1 MTKPLR
7 AAIELIIGCIDE
19 PGKIL
24 EVGSRQAIN
33 QYDLADFREM
43 FDQNNFTGLDMQKG
57 PGVDVVAS
65 AEKIPFPDKSFDLI
79 ICLETLEHT
88 EKPWVVCSEIE
99 RVIKPHGVV
108 IVSSQQNFPI
118 HMHPSDYFRYTPYGL
133 KALFPNFLNKLI
145 FAISPPFDDE
155 VKLNPQHIVLVG
167 SILNKNKLHL
177 KIKKTLQKNINK
189 ISVHKPYSHRINEVG
204 RLIKRA
210 INELSFRQEI
220 EFFK

>member
-33 QYDLADFREM
+33 QNDLADFRGM
-43 FDQNNFTGLDMQKG
+43 FNQNNFTGLDMQKG

-65 AEKIPFPDKSFDLI
+65 AENIPFPDKSFDLI

-99 RVIKPHGVV
+99 RVIKPNGVA

-133 KALFPNFLNKLI
+133 KALFPKFSNKLI

-167 SILNKNKLHL
+167 SILNSNKLHL
-177 KIKKTLQKNINK
+177 KIKKTLQRNINK